1 MKWMKRLLLVL
12 AILLIGAVVAASV
25 GYYMLKR
32 RPSFYHSYKW
42 SGEERSVVNQRAVD
56 KLTQTRNLA
65 AEAAAQ
71 ERQAAV
77 KGTTRPSQS
86 VPMTVTFSEEEL
98 NAFLLH
104 NFKDRLDEYVDDAGI
119 FLKDGMIILAGQIK
133 GSGYVVSFHF
143 EPKIDESGKLHLR
156 MVGSYGGAL
165 PVPQSM
171 VNSQFDRVRS
181 ALRVRIPGWQE
192 SATLD
197 ARGANNS
204 AVAASLGKLILNAL
218 DERPADA
225 VLFMPDDSGKAL
237 PLRLV
242 EIRVG
247 KELMLTVQP
256 LSAEQRAQLIKSIRS
271 PLIASV
277 AEQH

>member
-1 MKWMKRLLLVL
+1 MKWLKRVL
-12 AILLIGAVVAASV
+12 FVVAVLLIGAVVAASV

-42 SGEERSVVNQRAVD
+42 KGDERSVVNQRAVD
-56 KLTQTRNLA
+56 KLTQTRNFA
-65 AEAAAQ
+65 AEAAAK

-77 KGTTRPSQS
+77 RGTTRPGESK
-86 VPMTVTFSEEEL
+86 PMTVTFSEEEL

-104 NFKDRLDEYVDDAGI
+104 NFKDRLDDYVDDAGI
-119 FLKDGMIILAGQIK
+119 FLGDGVIILAGQIK
-133 GSGYVVSFHF
+133 ESGYVVSFHF
-143 EPKIDESGKLHLR
+143 EPKIDEQGKLHLR
-156 MVGSYGGAL
+156 LVRSYGGAL

-171 VNSQFDRVRS
+171 VNAQFDRVRD
-181 ALRVRIPGWQE
+181 ALKKRIPSWQE

-218 DERPADA
+218 DDKSADPI
-225 VLFMPDDSGKAL
+225 LFMPDDSGKSL

-242 EIRVG
+242 DVSVG
-247 KELMLTVQP
+247 KELKLTVQP
-256 LSAEQRAQLIKSIRS
+256 LTPEQRAELIKTIRS
-271 PLIASV
+271 PLV
-277 AEQH
+277 AMVPEQH

>member
-1 MKWMKRLLLVL
+1 MKLMKRLLLVL
-12 AILLIGAVVAASV
+12 AVLLIGAVIAASA

-86 VPMTVTFSEEEL
+86 APMTVTFSEEEL

-119 FLKDGMIILAGQIK
+119 FLREGIIILAGQIK

-156 MVGSYGGAL
+156 LVGSYGGAL

-181 ALRVRIPGWQE
+181 ALRARIPGWQE
-192 SATLD
+192 SAALD
-197 ARGANNS
+197 ARGANTS
-204 AVAASLGKLILNAL
+204 AVAASMGKLILNAL

-256 LSAEQRAQLIKSIRS
+256 LNAEQRAQLIRSIRS
-271 PLIASV
+271 PLVASV

>member
-1 MKWMKRLLLVL
+1 MKMLKRLLLVL

-42 SGEERSVVNQRAVD
+42 TGDERSVVNQRAVD
-56 KLTQTRNLA
+56 KLTQTRNFA
-65 AEAAAQ
+65 AEAAAK

-77 KGTTRPSQS
+77 KGTTRPGDAK
-86 VPMTVTFSEEEL
+86 PMMVTFSEEEL

-104 NFKDRLDEYVDDAGI
+104 NFKERLDDYVDDPGI
-119 FLKDGMIILAGQIK
+119 FLGDGTIILAGQIK
-133 GSGYVVSFHF
+133 DSGYVVSFHF
-143 EPKIDESGKLHLR
+143 EPKIDEAGKLHLR
-156 MVGSYGGAL
+156 LVKSYGGAL

-171 VNSQFDRVRS
+171 VSSQFERVRA
-181 ALRVRIPGWQE
+181 ALKRHIPSWQE

-204 AVAASLGKLILNAL
+204 AVAASMGKLILNAL
-218 DERPADA
+218 DDKPADPI
-225 VLFMPDDSGKAL
+225 LFMPDDSGKSL

-242 EIRVG
+242 DIQVG
-247 KELMLTVQP
+247 KELTLTVQP
-256 LSAEQRAQLIKSIRS
+256 LTPEQRAELIKSIRS
-271 PLIASV
+271 PLV
-277 AEQH
+277 AMIEEHR